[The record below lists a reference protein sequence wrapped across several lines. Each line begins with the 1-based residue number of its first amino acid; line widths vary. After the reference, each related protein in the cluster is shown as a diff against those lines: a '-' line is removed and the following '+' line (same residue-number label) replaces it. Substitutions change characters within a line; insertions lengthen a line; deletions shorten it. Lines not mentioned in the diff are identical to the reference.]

1 MPGCTN
7 SAIREGTIGPFFF
20 YESGFG
26 MISMRPSKS
35 LSNACHTQHVRR
47 CRYFQSGTVQYP
59 PRPQASHPARVAQ
72 ERGRGTGG
80 AINRLSRIGDVDDI
94 PQPIGKLLG
103 CESHALAVAVKRT
116 SWNSRPSP
124 ADLGVWSHQQRD
136 GSIKHGHL
144 S

>member
-1 MPGCTN
+1 MCAAAGMSSQVQYN
-7 SAIREGTIGPFFF
+7 ILLDRKRAIR
-20 YESGFG
+20 
-26 MISMRPSKS
+26 
-35 LSNACHTQHVRR
+35 Q
-47 CRYFQSGTVQYP
+47 
-59 PRPQASHPARVAQ
+59 ARVAQ

-94 PQPIGKLLG
+94 PQPTGKLLG

-116 SWNSRPSP
+116 SWNSGPSP

-136 GSIKHGHL
+136 GSIKDGHL